1 MADEEVGR
9 LKASLELDT
18 SKFEKSVSRTEK
30 NLDVLSNAFKKS
42 QQNING
48 SLRRLNANIVNTT
61 GILSRQINTQTKTI
75 NSSLKSIASSA
86 NANGANTV
94 NAIKAMQASVVAEL
108 QMMRTAFVT
117 FQKAT
122 NQDFTKGIKQ
132 LAQTTQTNTNA
143 IIGNLQQIQ
152 AQAERTKKSLDNQN
166 KSAKVRSK
174 GTTATKGASTPINI
188 PFVSETFPAM
198 SNSINGMFQGIS
210 KFYGVFSKVSLH
222 AFILEQAF
230 RQISAVISSMVSP
243 AINFA
248 TQMETLRLGYAGIIS
263 STTLKDGKDVP
274 YKEALEI
281 SEALIIRMQDEALK
295 TSLTVEELGTAL
307 QSAMAMGLNAGMKLD
322 EVLDL
327 TVVAAQA
334 VKTFGLSNQQ
344 VIQEIRGLIS
354 GEAIRPGV
362 DQLATVLGYTTETVN
377 KLREEGKLY
386 EDIMERMAGFKAAS
400 EDFQNTFAGLT
411 SNIQDGISRV
421 AGTAGKAFFDASKD
435 ALKSFQDIFFTIQ
448 KSTEKMGNGEEKTV
462 YKAVLNEETLS
473 ILESFYDGLKNLLNI
488 IMTIASTFAG
498 TFSGALK
505 LVMELFEGVTA
516 TLNILVSL
524 LAVPL
529 KAALD
534 IIGTLLSGV
543 AELLKDLV
551 INIFGTEQGFDALVI
566 ALGIL
571 AGAFLAV
578 NAPIVGAIALIGSI
592 VVAFQEIRNPVSSF
606 SKWFTSV
613 MDLMYNRLMS
623 IWENTKATFGAIGD
637 IVTGKGDTYN
647 ERASTAN
654 EFAAKANQASADVS
668 KYFDEIQGDFR
679 KGFLEIKKE
688 ATEMSEDLF
697 KGLSAKHPAS
707 ATTGGGSNKGASK
720 AAKSA
725 YKALEAE
732 LKIALETLKEQQ
744 RDLDML
750 YKNDLYSTQNYIEK
764 TLDLQNKQID
774 AEIQN
779 LEQRKQIAKQLGQ
792 ESDVERFDNDI
803 ATLKEKKVNS
813 EKEAVRQLIE
823 EYKKLDERMDGINR
837 KFEDMAGV
845 SEEAFNTNLIKEFKN
860 EYSRFSAELETAQQR
875 YAQAVE
881 EGKTAD
887 INAWAIRKETLEKT
901 IGNLNTIV
909 KLKKL
914 EKEADEASAKIR
926 SVDLQIQE
934 QLLSK
939 QNQAN
944 RMAYTEADV
953 EGDLFDFRKEHM
965 EEYIDYYTDLIAYNE
980 KMAQM
985 AKDVNTTNEFKSK
998 ALEAKQAILE
1008 LTDAIP
1014 PFQKVVKEQFID
1026 SLSNAF
1032 QEMLWE
1038 GKSAKEALE
1047 DFGKSVLQ
1055 TITKKMFDR
1064 VATDITDGI
1073 FNAILPEDEK
1083 VGNKEVEID
1092 ATVQRKLKVIE
1103 VDTAKFQE
1111 NLTTASTSFNEAL
1124 MNYTV
1129 PALQNMTNVI
1139 NEQVI
1144 PALYSVGGG
1153 SANGMGKGTDSLF
1166 GGLFGGN
1173 KEEEENP
1180 AETTT
1185 ETVAEGVAD
1194 DIKDAGATMQDTANK
1209 TANTFLGMDK
1219 ETFNST
1225 VGLAQFGVSLLDQVF
1240 GLGEFGK
1247 VLQSVLSIMQV
1258 ASMFGFGFAEGG
1270 YVSGAGTSTSD
1281 SIPARLSNGE
1291 YVIKASAVKNLGV
1304 DFLDRLNNSSS
1315 SFKGSGRLPKFR
1327 YAEGGYVEAPSTVE
1341 TQSSTSAS
1349 SGSVGTPIVMNMQFQ
1364 SLDPQANMKLWEQ
1377 QYPIIR
1383 EKLMRDIDSNT
1394 SMRNSIKRA
1403 TK

>member
-30 NLDVLSNAFKKS
+30 NLDLLSNAFKKS

-166 KSAKVRSK
+166 KSAKVGSK

-421 AGTAGKAFFDASKD
+421 AGTAGQAFFEVSKD
-435 ALKSFQDIFFTIQ
+435 ALKSFQDLFFTIQ
-448 KSTEKMGNGEEKTV
+448 KTTEKDANGEDKTIF
-462 YKAVLNEETLS
+462 KAVLNENTIEL
-473 ILESFYDGLKNLLNI
+473 LQSFY
-488 IMTIASTFAG
+488 
-498 TFSGALK
+498 
-505 LVMELFEGVTA
+505 
-516 TLNILVSL
+516 NILANVVKVVMQVGTTLGSV
-524 LAVPL
+524 LAPVL
-529 KAALD
+529 RIFLDTLEALA
-534 IIGTLLSGV
+534 GV
-543 AELLKDLV
+543 
-551 INIFGTEQGFDALVI
+551 LVI
-566 ALGIL
+566 ATTAISPFLEGLSVLGAVLNEVWNALKYMLEPLLESSNAMTALTVIVGGL
-571 AGAFLAV
+571 ALAFAAMNFPIIAAIGVIGGIAIAIKNISNPV
-578 NAPIVGAIALIGSI
+578 NAFGFWLESLFRSWEYKFEAIKARLSDITDEKGI
-592 VVAFQEIRNPVSSF
+592 AKAFDIKSETARNAAGIYWDS
-606 SKWFTSV
+606 FTSEFKNSV
-613 MDLMYNRLMS
+613 ANS
-623 IWENTKATFGAIGD
+623 
-637 IVTGKGDTYN
+637 GK
-647 ERASTAN
+647 
-654 EFAAKANQASADVS
+654 
-668 KYFDEIQGDFR
+668 EIQSY
-679 KGFLEIKKE
+679 
-688 ATEMSEDLF
+688 TEDLF
-697 KGLSAKHPAS
+697 KGLNAKYPAS
-707 ATTGGGSNKGASK
+707 KSADGKDKGASKGASK

-901 IGNLNTIV
+901 IENLNTIV

-1153 SANGMGKGTDSLF
+1153 SADGMGKGTDSLF

-1291 YVIKASAVKNLGV
+1291 YVIKASVVKNLGV
-1304 DFLDRLNNSSS
+1304 DFLDRLNNPSS